1 MCVLQAIYVLDTTNC
16 MLWRAVVR
24 WKYLQRQQ
32 YTYTT
37 DGGRRSTQP
46 CSQPSFCQLFTFIS
60 TDRKETLN
68 HIHVTQV
75 PNKEYEVQVAFY
87 NIDSHDDKPTF
98 NEPDVWQVI
107 VPSSSAMNAI
117 TTAMHIIQISR
128 AETMTNF
135 MQPVDGKMTFTIDEI
150 ESIRQAAEDADVFK
164 AWLDIEP
171 TSIQVCLVDDVEK
184 LRSMTLGVLSQKMED
199 VGKEAEEYL
208 KEQE

>member
-1 MCVLQAIYVLDTTNC
+1 M
-16 MLWRAVVR
+16 
-24 WKYLQRQQ
+24 
-32 YTYTT
+32 
-37 DGGRRSTQP
+37 
-46 CSQPSFCQLFTFIS
+46 
-60 TDRKETLN
+60 N

-75 PNKEYEVQVAFY
+75 PNKDYEVQVAFY

-98 NEPDVWQVI
+98 HEPDVWQVI

-150 ESIRQAAEDADVFK
+150 EEIRQAAEDADVFK

-199 VGKEAEEYL
+199 VGDEAEEYL